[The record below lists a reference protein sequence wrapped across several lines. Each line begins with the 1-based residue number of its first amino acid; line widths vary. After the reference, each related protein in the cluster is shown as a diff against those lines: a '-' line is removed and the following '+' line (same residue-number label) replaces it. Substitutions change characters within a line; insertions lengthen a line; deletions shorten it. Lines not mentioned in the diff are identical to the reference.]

1 MKKLFS
7 LLTLV
12 LAINFLALA
21 GAVGWIV
28 KTKSVDREKMLAI
41 KEIIF
46 PKATTQPTTEPSV
59 AEAATTQPAIRLDEL
74 VARQAGRTAAEQ
86 VEAIQHSFDAQ
97 IAELDRRQREVQDL
111 ERQVDLAKQQMGR
124 DRAALNAEKSA
135 LKNREDQSTKL
146 ASDQGFQDALS
157 RYIAMP
163 PKQVK
168 QIFVTL
174 DDQTVVN
181 FFQAMEP
188 KIAAKIIKE
197 YKTDAEIAQ
206 VQRILE
212 KMRQAQASVKE

>member
-1 MKKLFS
+1 VKKLFS

>member
-1 MKKLFS
+1 MKKIFS

-28 KTKSVDREKMLAI
+28 KTKGVDRAKMMAI

-46 PKATTQPTTEPSV
+46 PTATTQPTTEPVV
-59 AEAATTQPAIRLDEL
+59 ADEATTQPAIRLDEL

-86 VEAIQHSFDAQ
+86 VETIQHSFDAKV
-97 IAELDRRQREVQDL
+97 AELDRRQREVQDL
-111 ERQVDLAKQQMGR
+111 DRQVDLAKQQMAR
-124 DRAALNAEKSA
+124 DRAALNAEKAA
-135 LKNREDQSTKL
+135 LKAREDQSTKL

-168 QIFVTL
+168 QIFTTL

-181 FFQAMEP
+181 YLQAMEP
-188 KIAAKIIKE
+188 KTAAKIIKE
-197 YKTDAEIAQ
+197 FKTDTEIAQ
-206 VQRILE
+206 IQRILE